1 MCSSPDCFVGVVLA
15 EILRQY
21 YLHGHMLCTVIPPSL
36 EGPHA
41 WFKVLSPSW
50 NSSTFLTKYLLISSC
65 TGSYKLCIQSCWT
78 YVTFWGPWVCGMWE
92 KGKAPKARY
101 QWDWEFSRNMKL
113 ELAVTIRI
121 DPNLGEKIGFPQIIR
136 TCKSILCKFQR

>member
-1 MCSSPDCFVGVVLA
+1 MYSSPDCFVGVVLA
-15 EILRQY
+15 EILGQY
-21 YLHGHMLCTVIPPSL
+21 YLHGHMMCTVIPPRL

-41 WFKVLSPSW
+41 SLRFCHHLEILKPFWPST
-50 NSSTFLTKYLLISSC
+50 SLFSSC

-78 YVTFWGPWVCGMWE
+78 YVIFWGSWVCGTD

-101 QWDWEFSRNMKL
+101 EWEWEFSRNMKS